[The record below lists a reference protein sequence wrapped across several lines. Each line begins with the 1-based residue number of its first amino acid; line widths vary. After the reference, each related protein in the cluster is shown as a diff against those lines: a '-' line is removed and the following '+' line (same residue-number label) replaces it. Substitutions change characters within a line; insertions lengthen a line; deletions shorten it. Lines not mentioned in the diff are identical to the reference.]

1 MTQYNLSTAMALS
14 TSQTTRI
21 AAMDIPAIPAIP
33 AKPKEIVR
41 QDVATSDAALSEAW
55 RQFTTTDATASD
67 HVANEAWKRFYKTIP
82 FLCVPPEIHLKI
94 FTFLNPIDAVCLSL
108 VKYVSSLPMTHQLLT
123 CQATICTPSLRV
135 LHLSPIHFQLGTR
148 APPSQLSRSKAASTA
163 SQSGFTLIT
172 ASFITIYGVS
182 YPRSLISVA
191 ASAESTRCVSRKV
204 SAIAMSIVE
213 LVGLVIGDAMKG
225 EDACW
230 IC

>member
-1 MTQYNLSTAMALS
+1 MTQYNVSTAMALS

-21 AAMDIPAIPAIP
+21 TAMGIPAIP
-33 AKPKEIVR
+33 AKPKEIVM
-41 QDVATSDAALSEAW
+41 QDVAASDAALSEAW

-67 HVANEAWKRFYKTIP
+67 PVANEAWKRFYKTIP
-82 FLCVPPEIHLKI
+82 FLGVPPEIHLKI

-123 CQATICTPSLRV
+123 CPATTCTPSLRV
-135 LHLSPIHFQLGTR
+135 LRLSHIHFQLGTR

-172 ASFITIYGVS
+172 ASFIIIYGVS

-191 ASAESTRCVSRKV
+191 ASAESTHCVSRKV
-204 SAIAMSIVE
+204 SATAMSIVE